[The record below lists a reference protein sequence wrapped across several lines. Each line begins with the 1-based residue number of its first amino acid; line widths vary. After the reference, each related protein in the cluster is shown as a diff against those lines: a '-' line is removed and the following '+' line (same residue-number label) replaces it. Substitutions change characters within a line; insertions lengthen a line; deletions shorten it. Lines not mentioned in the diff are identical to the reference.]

1 MPPVAALTQAE
12 LKFLGSMSTS
22 SRAHF
27 QPVPRDFG
35 FHSPRDRGKLR
46 DKVRAAVDATL
57 TGRRKRT
64 VEPWLR
70 QWLCCG
76 RHNAICNAKEATH

>member
-1 MPPVAALTQAE
+1 MTRPPSGPASQDLPLASPQAVPPVAALTQAE

-46 DKVRAAVDATL
+46 DKVRAAVDAF
-57 TGRRKRT
+57 
-64 VEPWLR
+64 
-70 QWLCCG
+70 
-76 RHNAICNAKEATH
+76 